1 MTSHLTMNPNW
12 TDASYD
18 ICMTGPRGSHVR
30 SYMSNYS
37 VNKVDWAWFN
47 SLLSQWYP
55 IHVVEQEWEWHEQ
68 KESHSRW
75 IWMNPWKCKFNRMR
89 RTMLEKQDR
98 TERKRNMACTSI
110 NVRRKK
116 IRTVLTHAECR
127 NGKEKRNASL
137 MLENSGVSGFPR
149 QILHSLKNGVRSRK
163 GKSNR
168 NMLNE
173 RKIQVGPSIYHIDRN
188 IS

>member
-1 MTSHLTMNPNW
+1 
-12 TDASYD
+12 
-18 ICMTGPRGSHVR
+18 
-30 SYMSNYS
+30 
-37 VNKVDWAWFN
+37 
-47 SLLSQWYP
+47 
-55 IHVVEQEWEWHEQ
+55 
-68 KESHSRW
+68 
-75 IWMNPWKCKFNRMR
+75 MR

-173 RKIQVGPSIYHIDRN
+173 KKNPSRAIHLSHR
-188 IS
+188 S